1 MTKEIRVKDG
11 GFVIN
16 LSNGWT
22 VSIQIGPARYADN
35 YNASPFDKEPVG
47 GWESSNAEISAWR
60 TDSDTDDSHDRK
72 YYDDAICCDGLCDHD
87 YDAEYHMVRGWQT
100 VDQVME
106 FIDTIKGL

>member
-47 GWESSNAEISAWR
+47 GWESSNAEIAAWR

-72 YYDDAICCDGLCDHD
+72 YYDDAILG
-87 YDAEYHMVRGWQT
+87 E
-100 VDQVME
+100 
-106 FIDTIKGL
+106 

>member
-22 VSIQIGPARYADN
+22 VSIQIGPGRYADN
-35 YNASPFDKEPVG
+35 WRVSPFDDHGYTAKEPVG
-47 GWESSNAEISAWR
+47 GWESSNAEIAAWR

-72 YYDDAICCDGLCDHD
+72 YYDDAILG
-87 YDAEYHMVRGWQT
+87 EYHMVRGWQT
-100 VDQVME
+100 VDQVMV